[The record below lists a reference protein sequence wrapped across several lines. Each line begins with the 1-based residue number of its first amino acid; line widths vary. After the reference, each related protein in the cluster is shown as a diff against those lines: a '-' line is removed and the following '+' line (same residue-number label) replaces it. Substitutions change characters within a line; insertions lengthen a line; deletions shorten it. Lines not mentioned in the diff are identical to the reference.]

1 MRKKTLQNLLNDTN
15 ERLNLTIQENE
26 QLREKLQIAN
36 TKIEFLEAAQIPD
49 TTELDSVKEENLKL
63 QQQLENLTQNN
74 DSNLAELEQRINVL
88 LAENN
93 TLKGELYEAKK
104 YSDELLTR
112 INNSENVEQAE
123 QDNIPLPP
131 PPVVHKPVSADKK
144 DPEAFNY
151 ASDIISKTVLK
162 TAAFKNLISTSGDK
176 NSAELITLAIGKTE
190 MLKSDVLQIV
200 LSQISTDEKK
210 IKMDAV
216 FNDACEYFNSL
227 EGQVAE

>member
-15 ERLNLTIQENE
+15 ERLNFTIQENE
-26 QLREKLQIAN
+26 QLREKLEIAN
-36 TKIEFLEAAQIPD
+36 NKIEFLEAAQIPD

-63 QQQLENLTQNN
+63 LQQIESLTQNN
-74 DSNLAELEQRINVL
+74 NSNLEELEERITVL

-112 INNSENVEQAE
+112 LNNLENVEKAE
-123 QDNIPLPP
+123 QDDFPLPP
-131 PPVVHKPVSADKK
+131 PPVVHKPISVDQK
-144 DPEAFNY
+144 DPEAFDY
-151 ASDIISKTVLK
+151 ASDIISKAVLK
-162 TAAFKNLISTSGDK
+162 TAAFKNSITTSGDK

-200 LSQISTDEKK
+200 LSQIPTDQKK

-216 FNDACEYFNSL
+216 FDDACEYFNSL
-227 EGQVAE
+227 EGQVTE

>member
-15 ERLNLTIQENE
+15 ERLNFTIQENE
-26 QLREKLQIAN
+26 QLLEKLEIAN
-36 TKIEFLEAAQIPD
+36 NKIEFLEAAQIPD
-49 TTELDSVKEENLKL
+49 TTELDAVKEENLKL
-63 QQQLENLTQNN
+63 QQQVESLTQNN
-74 DSNLAELEQRINVL
+74 DSNLAELEERINLL

-112 INNSENVEQAE
+112 INNLENVEQAE
-123 QDNIPLPP
+123 QDNFPLPP

-144 DPEAFNY
+144 DPEAFDY

-162 TAAFKNLISTSGDK
+162 TAAFKNLITTSGDK

-200 LSQISTDEKK
+200 LSQISTNEKK

-227 EGQVAE
+227 EGQVTA